1 MNLKQI
7 ILFFI
12 RKTKAFFMWLRL
24 DVIFLPFFSFLLNLA
39 YMAKLSKFRAQN
51 KNLKFNDFL
60 NLKWS
65 YESRKDLYRYLIKSE
80 GCGEAINFFEFGV
93 ATGISFK
100 WWLEENKNPNS
111 KFYGFDTFTGL
122 PENWNLFNKGAMSNG
137 GKVLDTTDERASYYA
152 GLFQDTLYPFLK
164 TFDNSRP
171 NVIHMDADIYSAT
184 LFVLTTF
191 FPFFKKGDIIIFD
204 EFNIPTHEFRAFTDF
219 ISSYYI
225 KYEVVA
231 AANNYYFLAVRI
243 L

>member
-1 MNLKQI
+1 MNFKQI

-65 YESRKDLYRYLIKSE
+65 YESRKDLYRYLIKNE

-100 WWLEENKNPNS
+100 WWLEENKNPDS

-137 GKVLDTTDERASYYA
+137 GKVL
-152 GLFQDTLYPFLK
+152 
-164 TFDNSRP
+164 
-171 NVIHMDADIYSAT
+171 
-184 LFVLTTF
+184 
-191 FPFFKKGDIIIFD
+191 
-204 EFNIPTHEFRAFTDF
+204 
-219 ISSYYI
+219 
-225 KYEVVA
+225 
-231 AANNYYFLAVRI
+231 
-243 L
+243 